1 MTPERA
7 RLQAAGIE
15 IRTRLSHKLGDVW
28 WFLLARGLLALA
40 LAIAALFW
48 PTATLV
54 LLIRLIALFALADGV
69 LGLLGTFRTRDLAS
83 HLAPALVSM
92 AVGLILL
99 FWPDLTGTLL
109 LIIVGLWALLQGVML
124 ILAGIQ
130 TDPIDP
136 DRGPALAIGA
146 VVALVGLVLVIW
158 PGTGAVTIAWTIGI
172 AALVI
177 SASLVYLALRLRK
190 IDRRVE
196 NLGPRRR

>member
-7 RLQAAGIE
+7 RLQAASIQ
-15 IRTRLSHKLGDVW
+15 IRTRLSNTLGDVW

-40 LAIAALFW
+40 LAVAALLW

-54 LLIRLIALFALADGV
+54 LLIRVIALFALADGV
-69 LGLLGTFRTRDLAS
+69 LGLLGAFRTRDLGS
-83 HLAPALVSM
+83 HLAPALVSI

-109 LIIVGLWALLQGVML
+109 LIIVGLWALLQGAML
-124 ILAGIQ
+124 IRAGIQ
-130 TDPIDP
+130 ADPIDP

-146 VVALVGLVLVIW
+146 VAALVGLVLVIW

-177 SASLVYLALRLRK
+177 GASLVYLALRLRK
-190 IDRRVE
+190 IDKRVE
-196 NLGPRRR
+196 DLRPR